1 MKPML
6 INVNAH
12 SAIVFAVPILISP
25 DNKLEQNMAVPCLRS
40 ERVSTKPKDQTFCRM
55 PEPLEHVRV
64 VKKRTKR
71 FRRHQSD
78 RFKRVK
84 ESWRR
89 PKGIDSAVRRRF
101 NGKTLMPNIGYGSAR
116 KTRHMLPSGFF
127 PFLVHN
133 SKDLECLLMHNRRY
147 CAVIA
152 HSVSARKR
160 AAIVKR
166 AAALDIR
173 VANALG
179 RLEPVES

>member
-1 MKPML
+1 MPKPL
-6 INVNAH
+6 
-12 SAIVFAVPILISP
+12 
-25 DNKLEQNMAVPCLRS
+25 Q
-40 ERVSTKPKDQTFCRM
+40 RVKN
-55 PEPLEHVRV
+55 

-101 NGKTLMPNIGYGSAR
+101 RGKTLMPNIGYGTAR
-116 KTRHMLPSGFF
+116 KTRHMLPNGFF

-133 SKDLECLLMHNRRY
+133 SADLECLLMHNRRY

-152 HSVSARKR
+152 HNVSARKR
-160 AAIVKR
+160 TAILER
-166 AAALDIR
+166 AAALDVR
-173 VANALG
+173 VANAHS